1 MTSLKQ
7 TDQPKKSRRQ
17 GTVKQ
22 RHKGSWEIRYYG
34 PADHNGKQ
42 KRIQETVRGTKK
54 EAEKVLRERL
64 SAIEDGSHIDKSK
77 QTVSDFIDHWL
88 VTYVATNCTART
100 ASGYQGNI
108 KRYINP
114 AIGRVAIR
122 SLTPGQVQAI
132 YAGMLERGLS
142 HTTVLHTH
150 RVLKEAL
157 GHAVKWGILTRNV
170 ADSVSPPRREEKEME
185 MWDIPTIHKFLDL
198 CDNGESIYGELF
210 SFAIHTGLRRSEVC
224 GLKWDVVDL
233 TEGRLSVVRTLH
245 LINGRGLV
253 EGLPKTKRSRRN
265 VALAPETVALLH
277 KVRGLQG
284 LRGFPTTGD
293 AYVFTRPSGLPLIP
307 TKVTSEFTRLIRSSC
322 LPHLTLPGL
331 RHANATLQ
339 MAAGINPKVVSEGLG
354 HSNISITLDLYSHV
368 LPNMQQHAVDA
379 VANLLKR
386 E

>member
-1 MTSLKQ
+1 MTSLNQ
-7 TDQPKKSRRQ
+7 NGEPAKSRRQ

-22 RHKGSWEIRYYG
+22 RHKGSWEVRYYSL
-34 PADHNGKQ
+34 ADQNGKQ
-42 KRIQETVRGTKK
+42 KRMSETVKGTKK
-54 EAEKVLRERL
+54 DAEKLLRERL
-64 SAIEDGSHIDKSK
+64 SAVENGSHVDKSK
-77 QTVSDFIDHWL
+77 QTVSQFIDQWL
-88 VTYVATNCTART
+88 ATYVATNCTART

-108 KRYINP
+108 NRYIKP
-114 AIGRVAIR
+114 AIGSVAIQ
-122 SLTPGQVQAI
+122 SLRPDHVQNI
-132 YAGMLERGLS
+132 YSAMLERGLS
-142 HTTVLHTH
+142 KTTVLHVH
-150 RVLKEAL
+150 RILKEAL

-198 CDNGESIYGELF
+198 CDDGKSIYGELF

-224 GLKWDVVDL
+224 GLKWDAVDL
-233 TEGRLSVVRTLH
+233 TEGRLSVIRTLH

-284 LRGFPTTGD
+284 LRGFPTTGG
-293 AYVFTRPSGLPLIP
+293 AYVFTRISGLPLIP
-307 TKVTSEFTRLIRSSC
+307 TKVTSEFTRFVKSSG
-322 LPHLTLPGL
+322 LPHLTLHGL

-339 MAAGINPKVVSEGLG
+339 LAAGINPKVVSEGLG

>member
-7 TDQPKKSRRQ
+7 TSESKKSRRQ

-34 PADHNGKQ
+34 PADQNGKQ
-42 KRIQETVRGTKK
+42 KRIGETVRGTKK
-54 EAEKVLRERL
+54 EAEKLLRDRL

-77 QTVSDFIDHWL
+77 RTVSDFIDHWL
-88 VTYVATNCTART
+88 ITYVATNCTART

-114 AIGRVAIR
+114 TIGRVAIQ

-198 CDNGESIYGELF
+198 CDNGKSIYGELF

-233 TEGRLSVVRTLH
+233 TEGRLRVVRTLH

-307 TKVTSEFTRLIRSSC
+307 TKVTSEFTRLIRSSG
-322 LPHLTLPGL
+322 LPHLTLHGL

-386 E
+386 D